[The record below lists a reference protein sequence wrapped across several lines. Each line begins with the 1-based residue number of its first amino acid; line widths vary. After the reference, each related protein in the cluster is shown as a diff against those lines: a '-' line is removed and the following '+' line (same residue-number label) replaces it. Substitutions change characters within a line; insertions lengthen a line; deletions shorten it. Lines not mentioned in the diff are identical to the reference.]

1 MIRRPP
7 RSTRTDTLFPYT
19 TLFRSTRTRPIRTTG
34 SEPACADIG
43 ASVRPST
50 LLLLLRSSPAKQIES
65 EDEGP
70 GALPPG
76 DRNVGE
82 RGTRMLAHV
91 PMPSDH
97 HAEGLKDAVR
107 LDEADGS
114 DDRRDADHDIAEQSR
129 HAEQEGGDNPDA
141 AERRS
146 EEHTADNVVDVR
158 SEDGRVGKEG

>member
-1 MIRRPP
+1 MLYIIVIACRIRTSVLRNRCILVFLMIRRPP

-19 TLFRSTRTRPIRTTG
+19 TLCRS
-34 SEPACADIG
+34 IG

-97 HAEGLKDAVR
+97 HAAGLKDAVR
-107 LDEADGS
+107 LDDADGS
-114 DDRRDADHDIAEQSR
+114 DDRRDADQYI
-129 HAEQEGGDNPDA
+129 
-141 AERRS
+141 
-146 EEHTADNVVDVR
+146 V
-158 SEDGRVGKEG
+158 

>member
-1 MIRRPP
+1 MRI
-7 RSTRTDTLFPYT
+7 SDWSSDVCSSDL
-19 TLFRSTRTRPIRTTG
+19 
-34 SEPACADIG
+34 

-76 DRNVGE
+76 DRTVGE
-82 RGTRMLAHV
+82 SGTRMLAPV

-107 LDEADGS
+107 LNKADGS
-114 DDRRDADHDIAEQSR
+114 DDRRAADHDIAEKSR
-129 HAEQEGGDNPDA
+129 HAEQEGRYAPDEP
-141 AERRS
+141 ERAFD
-146 EEHTADNVVDVR
+146 HML
-158 SEDGRVGKEG
+158 